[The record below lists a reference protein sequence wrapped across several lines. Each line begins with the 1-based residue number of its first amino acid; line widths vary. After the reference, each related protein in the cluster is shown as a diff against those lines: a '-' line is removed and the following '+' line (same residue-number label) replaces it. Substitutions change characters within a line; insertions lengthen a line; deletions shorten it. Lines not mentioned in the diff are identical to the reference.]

1 MSKIPWC
8 CFGTLVSVTGL
19 TWLSGAELLKHF
31 TAGNGTQRSFCHEC
45 GTSLGFRVKGAPM
58 EAMEL
63 AIATFNDTIPVKID
77 AQIYTDDKANWCEL
91 QPDLPVYAQGRKEN

>member
-1 MSKIPWC
+1 
-8 CFGTLVSVTGL
+8 
-19 TWLSGAELLKHF
+19 
-31 TAGNGTQRSFCHEC
+31 
-45 GTSLGFRVKGAPM
+45 M